1 MKSAYL
7 YVRVSTDEQ
16 RKKGYSL
23 PEQEDRLLK
32 YCANHNIEVKGIYR
46 EDFSAKSFNR
56 PEWKKLLTIIR
67 KKKDRKTENILF
79 VKWDRFSRNIEYAY
93 EMIGILRRLD
103 TLALAID
110 QPIDF
115 EVPESAVMLAVYL
128 SIPEAEN
135 SRRALNT
142 SNGIRRARQAGR
154 HPNKAPLGYANHT
167 MPDGKKSIV
176 PKQPEADL
184 VIWAFEQLAKRL
196 FSMEEVRRM
205 VCARGLKCESSSFW
219 KLVRN
224 PIYCGI
230 ITVSPRGNDEME
242 FVQGLHKP
250 LITEEL
256 FREVQEAIRR
266 KMRPKGKTE
275 ELKSLF
281 PLRGYLICPLCGR
294 NLTGS
299 VSRGRS
305 KSHPYY
311 HCLGGKCK
319 SRFRADRINN
329 TYEENLQKIVL
340 KDAATE
346 LFKQILLDMNASVH
360 QSENL
365 RKRRL
370 LLDQIN
376 EQELL
381 MSRARQLYIGDRIE
395 FDDFSELKKEHNLIA
410 KALKNDLNDINSKLA
425 LYAKQ
430 GYIDKYSCLKIFEK
444 YKNLD
449 SRDKKKIINL
459 MNPGRISLQ
468 TGNIDRLVINS
479 ALSKILDIR

>member
-16 RKKGYSL
+16 KRKGYSL

-32 YCANHNIEVKGIYR
+32 YCANHNMEVKGIYR

-56 PEWKKLLTIIR
+56 PEWKKLLTTIR
-67 KKKDRKTENILF
+67 KKKDRKSENILF

-103 TLALAID
+103 TRALAID

-115 EVPESAVMLAVYL
+115 DVPESAVMLAVYW

-142 SNGIRRARQAGR
+142 SNGMRRARLAGR

-167 MPDGKKSIV
+167 MPDGKKSII

-184 VIWAFEQLAKRL
+184 VVWSFELLAKRL

-205 VCARGLKCESSSFW
+205 VCERGLKCESSSFW

-224 PIYCGI
+224 PVYCGI
-230 ITVSPRGNDEME
+230 ITVNPKGDDEIE

-250 LITEEL
+250 LISEEL
-256 FREVQEAIRR
+256 FNEVQEAIKR
-266 KMRPKGKTE
+266 KIRPKGKTD

-311 HCLGGKCK
+311 HCLGGRCK
-319 SRFRADRINN
+319 SRFRADRINM
-329 TYEENLQKIVL
+329 TYEEKLQDIVL
-340 KDAATE
+340 KDGAVE
-346 LFKQILLDMNASVH
+346 LFQQILLDMNASVY

-365 RKRRL
+365 RERRI

-381 MSRARQLYIGDRIE
+381 ISRARKLYINDRIE
-395 FDDFSELKKEHNLIA
+395 FDDFSELKKEYNLIA
-410 KALKNDLNDINSKLA
+410 KRLKKDLNIINTKLA

-430 GYIDKYSCLKIFEK
+430 GRVDKHSYQNLFKK
-444 YKNLD
+444 YKDLD
-449 SRDKKKIINL
+449 NSEKKTIISL
-459 MNPGRISLQ
+459 INPGRISLQ
-468 TGNIDRLVINS
+468 AGNIDRLQINS
-479 ALSKILDIR
+479 ALSKILSVK